1 MLPSPLLSLPL
12 LHTAG
17 WVPAFLAS
25 LLPSHFLPTGG
36 QSFLQPLLTAKRR
49 TEGGGEGGGGRGKVR
64 GQGGILRGLLLLCR
78 SPLGLPHIK
87 VSITHISSF
96 QGIVLP
102 QIMTGI
108 AANLVNALANYVFLY
123 HLHLGVM

>member
-1 MLPSPLLSLPL
+1 
-12 LHTAG
+12 
-17 WVPAFLAS
+17 
-25 LLPSHFLPTGG
+25 
-36 QSFLQPLLTAKRR
+36 
-49 TEGGGEGGGGRGKVR
+49 
-64 GQGGILRGLLLLCR
+64 
-78 SPLGLPHIK
+78 